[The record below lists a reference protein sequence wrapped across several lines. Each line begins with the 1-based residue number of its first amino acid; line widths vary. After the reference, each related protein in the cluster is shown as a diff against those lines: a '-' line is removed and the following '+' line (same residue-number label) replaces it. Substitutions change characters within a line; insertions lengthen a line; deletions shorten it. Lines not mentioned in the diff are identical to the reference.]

1 METNCLLYTGP
12 IVLNGTV
19 SKEVYEYFLALSV
32 AVSIL
37 HETNREWSNTYLDYV
52 SELLELFVK
61 TVSICIVIHSQ
72 CTMYTLFFN
81 GLMMPITST
90 ASSLNE
96 LSFFPFENYMQQLK
110 VTIRETLL

>member
-1 METNCLLYTGP
+1 METNRLLYTGP

-61 TVSICIVIHSQ
+61 NSGHMYSDTFTVYNVHSA
-72 CTMYTLFFN
+72 FHWADDANHFN
-81 GLMMPITST
+81 C
-90 ASSLNE
+90 
-96 LSFFPFENYMQQLK
+96 
-110 VTIRETLL
+110 

>member
-1 METNCLLYTGP
+1 MNIFWHYLLQFPFCTKQIGNEVIP
-12 IVLNGTV
+12 I
-19 SKEVYEYFLALSV
+19 
-32 AVSIL
+32 
-37 HETNREWSNTYLDYV
+37 WDYV

-96 LSFFPFENYMQQLK
+96 LSFFPFANYMQQLK